1 MNTNT
6 ETSVAAPNTVRPVD
20 GEALRESAAKLALIA
35 GSATQ
40 NAIEETEDTKDILRE
55 STFTILSAMTE
66 DYVTDDEDKLAS
78 FPRPDSDTGNN
89 PDKFKIKGKN
99 AKGETVMRP
108 TTFYVQFVG
117 GLAKGKALLV
127 EADAILAML
136 DDKASKANVPDKFK
150 TQWAEAGTNN
160 SVKAAAQD
168 RLAYVQGRF
177 RGMVANV
184 KKAMKLYFQLSDVQ
198 ALEGIGCEVQSN
210 DAGKVNFMPIFLY
223 KIKGVIDGEEI
234 PDFDKCKHLSLG
246 NFLKINVAKAKE
258 MDGGATYDNLLATL
272 KREQGE
278 EGGDGKNKPQD
289 IETAETAEAR
299 LGDIAEYFD
308 RIQRDKTGAEWGTF
322 LKRVNANG
330 SDDLIENLFLLK
342 DTLVKLCSEPKVA
355 KRFAA
360 IQEAEL
366 KKAV

>member
-6 ETSVAAPNTVRPVD
+6 ETSVAALNTARPVD

-35 GSATQ
+35 GSTTQ
-40 NAIEETEDTKDILRE
+40 NAIEETEYTKDILRE
-55 STFTILSAMTE
+55 STFTILSAMQE

-117 GLAKGKALLV
+117 SLAKGKALLV

-136 DDKASKANVPDKFK
+136 DDKASKAGVPDKFK
-150 TQWAEAGTNN
+150 VQWADVGTNN
-160 SVKAAAQD
+160 SLKAMAQD

-198 ALEGIGCEVQSN
+198 GLEDIGCEVQSN
-210 DAGKVNFMPIFLY
+210 DAGKINFMPIFLY
-223 KIKGVIDGEEI
+223 RIAGQSKEGKDIA
-234 PDFDKCKHLSLG
+234 DFDKCKHLSLG
-246 NFLKINVAKAKE
+246 NFLKINVKKAME
-258 MDGGATYDNLLATL
+258 MDGGATYDNLLVTL

-308 RIQRDKTGAEWGTF
+308 RIQQIGRAH
-322 LKRVNANG
+322 V
-330 SDDLIENLFLLK
+330 
-342 DTLVKLCSEPKVA
+342 
-355 KRFAA
+355 
-360 IQEAEL
+360 
-366 KKAV
+366 